1 MNKTA
6 VLYLILFAAVATAF
20 AIPAEGE
27 RAMAITVDFE
37 TVGDGYVRLFEE
49 RILSEKVVSGKSA
62 EEIEDI
68 ARKLKV
74 SPRKAKCLMCLRAA
88 VMDGGGEITLE
99 ELARK
104 SDAELTGIFVSYYK
118 EKAKT
123 MSRQQKKAVGEEF
136 RRLKREEPIK
146 IKL

>member
-99 ELARK
+99 ELA
-104 SDAELTGIFVSYYK
+104 K
-118 EKAKT
+118 E
-123 MSRQQKKAVGEEF
+123 
-136 RRLKREEPIK
+136 RRRTYRDICFLFYLIS
-146 IKL
+146 

>member
-1 MNKTA
+1 
-6 VLYLILFAAVATAF
+6 
-20 AIPAEGE
+20 
-27 RAMAITVDFE
+27 MAITVDFE

-49 RILSEKVVSGKSA
+49 RILSEKVVSGKNA

-74 SPRKAKCLMCLRAA
+74 SPRKTKCLMCLRAA